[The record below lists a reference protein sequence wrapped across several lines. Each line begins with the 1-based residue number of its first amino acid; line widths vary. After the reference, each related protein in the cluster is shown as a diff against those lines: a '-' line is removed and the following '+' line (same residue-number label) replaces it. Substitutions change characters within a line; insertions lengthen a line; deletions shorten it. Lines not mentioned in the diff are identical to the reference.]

1 VGPSAWHRIACYVGE
16 FGEEIHFAA
25 AAGDDKLVMRKLE
38 GTISNWQEGEEEGEE
53 EEHQLLPL
61 YHWMLAAK

>member
-1 VGPSAWHRIACYVGE
+1 MSGE

-38 GTISNWQEGEEEGEE
+38 GTISN
-53 EEHQLLPL
+53 
-61 YHWMLAAK
+61 